1 MIKDILGSLPGC
13 VGEAT
18 TMLIIFSG
26 LSGIKG
32 KKKAP
37 NISRMAGFHFYP
49 TFMWAYTQR
58 TNRLVTGLLHIRI
71 TSDNLL
77 QADTVKWSYVDRHL

>member
-32 KKKAP
+32 KKKLPIFLVWLASIFIP
-37 NISRMAGFHFYP
+37 PYVGLYP
-49 TFMWAYTQR
+49 T
-58 TNRLVTGLLHIRI
+58 N
-71 TSDNLL
+71 
-77 QADTVKWSYVDRHL
+77 

>member
-26 LSGIKG
+26 LSGIKEKNAQG
-32 KKKAP
+32 S
-37 NISRMAGFHFYP
+37 NESLCSRKMVVYASF
-49 TFMWAYTQR
+49 
-58 TNRLVTGLLHIRI
+58 
-71 TSDNLL
+71 SD
-77 QADTVKWSYVDRHL
+77 DS